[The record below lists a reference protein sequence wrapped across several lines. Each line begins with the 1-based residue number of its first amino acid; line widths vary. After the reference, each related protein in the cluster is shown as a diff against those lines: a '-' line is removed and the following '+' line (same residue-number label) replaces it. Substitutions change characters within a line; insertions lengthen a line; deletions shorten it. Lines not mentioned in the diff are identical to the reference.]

1 MIQVCAGSGRPDKV
15 IAMRHLLKK
24 SGQVHLS
31 SGANLPGKNDISL
44 EFSTCRRHQLRRS
57 NLSPRASSATSSPE
71 NFQDDSQNFKLDA
84 GIAWFRMRCY
94 PIVTS
99 PKIQQEG
106 VQKLIQVWPRSFRG
120 ATKHTYLKHS
130 TSLLGAVVRKD
141 HGKWWDFSC

>member
-31 SGANLPGKNDISL
+31 SGANLPGKNDIFL

-71 NFQDDSQNFKLDA
+71 NFQDYSQNFKLDA

-99 PKIQQEG
+99 
-106 VQKLIQVWPRSFRG
+106 LYNSSSRPRSFRG

-130 TSLLGAVVRKD
+130 TSLLGAVVRKN
-141 HGKWWDFSC
+141 HGK